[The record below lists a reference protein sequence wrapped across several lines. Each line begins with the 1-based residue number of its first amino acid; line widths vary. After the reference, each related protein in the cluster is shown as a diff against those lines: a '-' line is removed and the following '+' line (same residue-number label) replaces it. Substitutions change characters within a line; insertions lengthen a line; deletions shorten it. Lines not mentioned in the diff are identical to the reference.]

1 MKTIKLI
8 LPLLSL
14 FLINCDNF
22 LDIQPKGEVI
32 PETLEDFRA
41 LMTNA
46 YRITRDEI
54 VRVKS
59 KIAFRTDQVKPN
71 EKGNSEF
78 KNTYKDIYL
87 WNDAAPDI
95 NPNYYYHYQG
105 LYEVIFYVNHILNQ
119 GGKTIKAS
127 PEKEQLIG
135 EAYALRA
142 YVYFNLINLYGKP
155 YNTETAASKGV
166 PLVLE
171 TDTERDFKPQS
182 VQQVYD
188 QIADDLEK
196 SKKHLQLSVQEA
208 GLNYRFSKVSYYA
221 LQARVNL
228 YMKHYE
234 SALDATNKALELRN
248 ILLDLNQKESGLP
261 DAYNSLESLLAL
273 EYLYSTAANS
283 MYASERLVKLYD
295 KENDGRFSRYFSK
308 NKDGNYQILKRGYE
322 NACSFRVAELYL
334 NKAESLLYLNRI
346 PESKTVLLAL
356 IKNRYKTAIISN
368 KINAINAMDKT
379 AYTAELFAEREREL
393 AFELHRWFD
402 LRRTTQQEIYH
413 TYKGKVYVLPKGDPK
428 YTLPFPKEA
437 ILRNPFLRNSP

>member
-14 FLINCDNF
+14 FLVNCDNF

-32 PETLEDFRA
+32 PEILEDFRA
-41 LMTNA
+41 LMTKA
-46 YRITRDEI
+46 YKETEEQL
-54 VRVKS
+54 VEVKS
-59 KIAFRTDQVKPN
+59 KVAFRTDQVKPN
-71 EKGNSEF
+71 EKGGNSEF
-78 KNTYKDIYL
+78 NNTYKDIYL

-95 NPNYYYHYQG
+95 NPDYSYQG
-105 LYEVIFYVNHILNQ
+105 LYKVIFYVNHILNQ
-119 GGKTIKAS
+119 GSKTIKAS
-127 PEKEQLIG
+127 PGKEQLIG

-171 TDTERDFKPQS
+171 TDAERDFKPQS
-182 VQQVYD
+182 VQEVYD

-196 SKKHLQLSVQEA
+196 SKKHLQLPVQEA
-208 GLNYRFSKVSYYA
+208 GLNYRFSKASYYA
-221 LQARVNL
+221 LDARVNL

-234 SALDATNKALELRN
+234 SALKATNKALELKN
-248 ILLDLNQKESGLP
+248 TLVDLNQKKPGLP

-295 KENDGRFSRYFSK
+295 KENDGRFSIYFSK
-308 NKDGNYQILKRGYE
+308 NKDENYQILKRGYE

-334 NKAESLLYLNRI
+334 NKAEALLYLNRI
-346 PESKTVLLAL
+346 PESKTVLLSL
-356 IKNRYKTAIISN
+356 IKNRYKTDAISN

-413 TYKGKVYVLPKGDPK
+413 TYKGKVYVLLKGDPK
-428 YTLPFPKEA
+428 YTLPFPKKA
-437 ILRNPFLRNSP
+437 ILRNPFLRASP